1 VQTKPAQI
9 GLNPQQGFRS
19 IPRGIEIVNSQEP
32 LPTRTASLEPRQ
44 QRRLEI
50 AEMQNT
56 GWGRGEAAAITVS
69 RLQPA
74 ELLELYEE
82 MVRTTH

>member
-1 VQTKPAQI
+1 
-9 GLNPQQGFRS
+9 
-19 IPRGIEIVNSQEP
+19 
-32 LPTRTASLEPRQ
+32 
-44 QRRLEI
+44 
-50 AEMQNT
+50 MQNT
-56 GWGRGEAAAITVS
+56 GWGWGEAAAITLS